1 MFTQSKYLLFTLGIL
16 IGMEELLQQAGLNEQ
31 QARTYLYLLKQGESS
46 PPAVAKAL
54 NLTRSNAYKVLE
66 KLLEIPLVQ
75 RSEVQGKCVYR
86 AEDPIAL
93 SGLVAAERNRLIAL
107 EKGVKNAIHE
117 LRQSYERSTSTAD
130 IRTVRSNAAVGGM
143 YKSQAEL
150 KQPVYFIRS
159 RADVPVMGY
168 ELMDKIRHMPA
179 QYGSERFGITQD
191 TPEAP
196 ANPAIDRSTNLTRTW
211 IHADDYTA
219 PVEWSVS
226 GDELLIISFEQEASA
241 MRIKNPVVAKAFK
254 ELWQLLDRSIR
265 HNPQYKKLP
274 KLASRKV

>member
-1 MFTQSKYLLFTLGIL
+1 
-16 IGMEELLQQAGLNEQ
+16 MEELLQQAGLNEQ
-31 QARTYLYLLKQGESS
+31 QAKTYLYLLKQGESS

-75 RSEVQGKCVYR
+75 RSEVQGKFVYR

-93 SGLVAAERNRLIAL
+93 TGIVTAERNRLIAL

-117 LRQSYERSTSTAD
+117 LRQSYERSTATAD
-130 IRTVRSNAAVGGM
+130 IRTVRSKAAVAGM

-150 KQPVYFIRS
+150 KQPVYFVRS

-168 ELMDKIRHMPA
+168 ELMDKVRHLPA

-196 ANPAIDRSTNLTRTW
+196 SNPAIDRGTNLTRTW
-211 IHADDYTA
+211 IHADGYTA
-219 PVEWSVS
+219 PVEWSIS
-226 GDELLIISFEQEASA
+226 GDELLIISFEAEASA
-241 MRIKNPVVAKAFK
+241 IRIKNPVVARAFK
-254 ELWQLLDRSIR
+254 ELWHLLDSALRR
-265 HNPQYKKLP
+265 DPGYKKLP
-274 KLASRKV
+274 RQAARKA